1 MMRSCSRQ
9 RATAP
14 PRFVE
19 NTQKPPRVRSESAI
33 RSTELSA
40 IHPARTRSRSASP
53 QRNPSTL
60 ARVLHEPAPVEH
72 ERAAVQT
79 LGERRLVRRQEHGGA
94 PAPDV
99 LEEVE
104 ELGRDHLVQVEE
116 TEERGLARAARPAQH
131 GKLALADPEAHVGK
145 RRHLHRSDAEDLRYA
160 VKLNHELLPPII
172 AATASPRG
180 AN

>member
-72 ERAAVQT
+72 ERAAVQA

-104 ELGRDHLVQVEE
+104 ELGRDPLVQV
-116 TEERGLARAARPAQH
+116 TGGLVGQEQRRLLDDRAREGDALR
-131 GKLALADPEAHVGK
+131 LAL
-145 RRHLHRSDAEDLRYA
+145 R
-160 VKLNHELLPPII
+160 EL
-172 AATASPRG
+172 
-180 AN
+180 